1 MLMPVSNPKI
11 FPVLESSRLRLRQIR
26 ASDAPQLFD
35 LYDEPEVAKYL
46 DIEPLRSLEEA
57 KELVEAYKQGFKQGH
72 NLYWAIT
79 LKPSDELLGTVGFY
93 FLPDGESAE
102 LDFELL
108 PYFWNQGLSSEA
120 VGLALEFVLGSLEL
134 KHIEAYVVEQNP
146 ASIRVL
152 EKLGFVLEGRLEGEF
167 ETEQGD
173 LDALMY
179 VRR

>member
-1 MLMPVSNPKI
+1 MANPET
-11 FPVLESSRLRLRQIR
+11 FPVLESTRLRLRQILPT
-26 ASDAPQLFD
+26 DAPQLFD

-46 DIEPLRSLEEA
+46 DIEPLSSLEEA
-57 KELVEAYKQGFKQGH
+57 QELVEAYRQGFVQGH

-79 LKPSDELLGTVGFY
+79 QQSSEELIGTVGFF

-108 PYFWNQGLSSEA
+108 PYHWNQGIISEA
-120 VGLALEFVLGSLEL
+120 LALALEFARESLGLT
-134 KHIEAYVVEQNP
+134 HIEAYVVKENP

-152 EKLGFVLEGRLEGEF
+152 EKLGFSLEARLEGEF
-167 ETEQGD
+167 DTEAGR

-179 VRR
+179 VKR